1 MTKKVKYPDPK
12 FFRCKDQIDW
22 KKQAENIKE
31 IGGIVGEL
39 LKETDWKDVG
49 NALKKATA
57 SYEESRKK
65 LIESNQSVVKKIGK
79 LERLGLAPKRS
90 TAKIKTGTRLS
101 PTGKESIIPA
111 EFIDNINE

>member
-49 NALKKATA
+49 NALKGNIKAFKKRA
-57 SYEESRKK
+57 SHEADLLKQMSPEEIKDLVLNGEK
-65 LIESNQSVVKKIGK
+65 QLGK
-79 LERLGLAPKRS
+79 LYRS
-90 TAKIKTGTRLS
+90 
-101 PTGKESIIPA
+101 GK
-111 EFIDNINE
+111 